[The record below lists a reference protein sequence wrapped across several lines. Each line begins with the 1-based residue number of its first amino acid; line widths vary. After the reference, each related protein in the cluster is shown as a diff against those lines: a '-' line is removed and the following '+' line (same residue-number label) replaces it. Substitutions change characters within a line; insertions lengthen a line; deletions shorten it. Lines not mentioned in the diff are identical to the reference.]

1 MPKNIEVKV
10 TAKVIENDKLLIKRI
25 TQAISKEL
33 SAAATKAL
41 GGLQTKIEEMVY
53 FWVEQ
58 QPEIESLQ
66 GGLLQGDFG
75 IPSGQEREIVQEIL
89 YAVSQSIEL
98 RFGGFDKNLK
108 GKLLIHVQ
116 PNSFE
121 NVLSVAQPVVT
132 RKGTLI
138 PWLKWLLFSGDSVMV
153 LNYHVEYLSGPEAA
167 RSRSGT
173 GAVMQSGD
181 VFRVRPEFSGTRDNN
196 FITRAFADKDKQL
209 GRLLE
214 EHISAKMGRG

>member
-1 MPKNIEVKV
+1 MSAKFEVKV
-10 TAKVIENDKLLIKRI
+10 TAKVIENDKLLMQRI

-33 SAAATKAL
+33 SMAAKKAL

-53 FWVEQ
+53 FWIEQ
-58 QPEIESLQ
+58 QPEIASLQ

-75 IPSGQEREIVQEIL
+75 IPEGQEGAIVQEIL
-89 YAVSQSIEL
+89 FAVSQSIEL
-98 RFGGFDKNLK
+98 GFAGFDKNLK

-116 PNSFE
+116 PTSFE
-121 NVLSVAQPVVT
+121 NVLSVVHPVVT
-132 RKGTLI
+132 KKGTLI
-138 PWLKWLLFSGDSVMV
+138 PWLKWLLFSGDAVVV
-153 LNYHVEYLSGPEAA
+153 LNYHVDYLSGSDAA
-167 RSRSGT
+167 GSRSGT
-173 GAVMQSGD
+173 GAVMKSGD

-196 FITRAFADKDKQL
+196 FITRAFADKDGQI